1 VAAAVAVAAAGDARF
16 EVLDALGL
24 CRLTRRT
31 GDLDGAVP
39 LRVAKACVPLLEGN
53 AFGLQITLA
62 RPIEV
67 RRRLGSLRAEPAG
80 EHREA
85 LVRAHSAALPRLVSQ
100 GFLAPEGPWHRAL
113 RGGLAWACRKG
124 LGPPRLR
131 LWTGLLVRPDPG
143 LWLRVA
149 GAANRRNVLIEV
161 SEAYLADDAAFV
173 PLVVELRVR
182 DEAPQRLRL
191 EGEIACIAP
200 VLPDVQIEACALADA
215 PEVGR
220 AHAEFYDAKY
230 FAVKKGQVTRKY
242 RRLVGGAAGRRSA
255 SADRGSAGEEGE
267 GSADEGSAGEEGEGE
282 GSAGDGGEGS
292 AREGRAGSARVRLV
306 VAGPAA
312 PEIAEVTEVTT
323 AAGPDP
329 VPWRGRARRLAS
341 IVVRNAVPFRA
352 TFDGHTLAVAPEAPR
367 LADGA
372 AAVERTFAQ
381 AFGDDFIAANRGALW
396 YLTKYFT
403 PHPPGEPHFFVKPW
417 AFTRTPPGWSSL
429 LDGFHG
435 DGYDVMRGVVATDA
449 FFATPAVFHVRR
461 LGAPIE
467 VPEGAPLL
475 RIVPIPRALLRAG
488 FREARF
494 LDA

>member
-1 VAAAVAVAAAGDARF
+1 MAVAAAGDARF

-67 RRRLGSLRAEPAG
+67 RRRLGSFRAEPAG

-85 LVRAHSAALPRLVSQ
+85 LVRAHRAALPRLVSQ
-100 GFLAPEGPWHRAL
+100 GFLAPEGAWHRAL
-113 RGGLAWACRKG
+113 RGGLAWTCRKG

-149 GAANRRNVLIEV
+149 GAANRRNALIEV
-161 SEAYLADDAAFV
+161 SEAYLADDGAFV

-182 DEAPQRLRL
+182 DEAPQSLQL
-191 EGEIACIAP
+191 EGEIGCIAP

-242 RRLVGGAAGRRSA
+242 RRLVGGTAGGRN
-255 SADRGSAGEEGE
+255 AGAG
-267 GSADEGSAGEEGEGE
+267 EGSAGE
-282 GSAGDGGEGS
+282 GSAGP
-292 AREGRAGSARVRLV
+292 ARVQLV

-312 PEIAEVTEVTT
+312 PEITEVTEVTT

-329 VPWRGRARRLAS
+329 VPWRGGARRLAS

-352 TFDGHTLAVAPEAPR
+352 TFDGLTLAVAPEAPR

-429 LDGFHG
+429 LDGVHG

-475 RIVPIPRALLRAG
+475 RIVPIPRDLLRAG
-488 FREARF
+488 FREVRF

>member
-1 VAAAVAVAAAGDARF
+1 MAVAAAGEACF

-53 AFGLQITLA
+53 AFGLQIALA

-67 RRRLGSLRAEPAG
+67 QRRLGSLRAEPAG
-80 EHREA
+80 EGGEA
-85 LVRAHSAALPRLVSQ
+85 LLRAHRAALPRLVSQ
-100 GFLAPEGPWHRAL
+100 GFLAPEGAWHRAL
-113 RGGLAWACRKG
+113 RGGLAWACRTG

-143 LWLRVA
+143 VWLRVA

-161 SEAYLADDAAFV
+161 SEAYLADDSAFV
-173 PLVVELRVR
+173 PLVVELRLR
-182 DEAPQRLRL
+182 DEAPRSLRL
-191 EGEIACIAP
+191 EGEIGCIAP
-200 VLPDVQIEACALADA
+200 VRPDVEIEACTLADA

-220 AHAEFYDAKY
+220 AHAEFYDARY
-230 FAVKKGQVTRKY
+230 FAVKKGEVTRKY
-242 RRLVGGAAGRRSA
+242 RRLVGDKAR
-255 SADRGSAGEEGE
+255 ADRAR
-267 GSADEGSAGEEGEGE
+267 AGE
-282 GSAGDGGEGS
+282 GSAGTTGGAGGVGT
-292 AREGRAGSARVRLV
+292 AGGAGGAGSTGGASAARARLV
-306 VAGPAA
+306 VAGPGA
-312 PEIAEVTEVTT
+312 PEIDAVTEVTT

-329 VPWRGRARRLAS
+329 VPWRGGARLAS
-341 IVVRNAVPFRA
+341 VVVRNAVAFRA

-367 LADGA
+367 LAEGA

-381 AFGDDFIAANRGALW
+381 VYGDDFLAANRGALW

-429 LDGFHG
+429 LEGVHG

-461 LGAPIE
+461 IGAPIE

-475 RIVPIPRALLRAG
+475 RVLPIPRDLLRAG

-494 LDA
+494 LDG

>member
-1 VAAAVAVAAAGDARF
+1 MVAAAAAVAVAAAGDACF

-53 AFGLQITLA
+53 AFGHQITLA

-67 RRRLGSLRAEPAG
+67 QRRLGSLRAEPAG

-85 LVRAHSAALPRLVSQ
+85 LLRAHRAALPRLVSQ
-100 GFLAPEGPWHRAL
+100 GFLAPDGAWHRAL
-113 RGGLAWACRKG
+113 RGGVAWTCRTG

-143 LWLRVA
+143 VWLRVA

-161 SEAYLADDAAFV
+161 SEAYLADERAFV
-173 PLVVELRVR
+173 PLVIELRVR
-182 DEAPQRLRL
+182 DEAPRRLRL
-191 EGEIACIAP
+191 EGEIGCLAP
-200 VLPDVQIEACALADA
+200 VRPGVRIEACALADA

-220 AHAEFYDAKY
+220 AHAEFYDARY
-230 FAVKKGQVTRKY
+230 FAVKKGEVTRKY
-242 RRLVGGAAGRRSA
+242 RRLVGREAGARKGR
-255 SADRGSAGEEGE
+255 AGEGGAGE
-267 GSADEGSAGEEGEGE
+267 GSARAGDAGEGGARAGDAGE
-282 GSAGDGGEGS
+282 GSAGP
-292 AREGRAGSARVRLV
+292 ARVRLV

-329 VPWRGRARRLAS
+329 VPWRGGARGLAS
-341 IVVRNAVPFRA
+341 LVVRNAVPFRA
-352 TFDGHTLAVAPEAPR
+352 TFDGHTLAVAPDAPR
-367 LADGA
+367 LAEGA
-372 AAVERTFAQ
+372 AAVERTFAGV
-381 AFGDDFIAANRGALW
+381 FGAEFIAANRGALW

-429 LDGFHG
+429 LDGVHG
-435 DGYDVMRGVVATDA
+435 DGYDVMRGVVATDV

-461 LGAPIE
+461 IGAPIE

-475 RIVPIPRALLRAG
+475 RVLPIPRDLLRAG

>member
-1 VAAAVAVAAAGDARF
+1 MAAAGDACF

-67 RRRLGSLRAEPAG
+67 QRRLGSLRAEPAG

-85 LVRAHSAALPRLVSQ
+85 LLRAHRAALPRLVSQ
-100 GFLAPEGPWHRAL
+100 GFLAPEGAWHRAL
-113 RGGLAWACRKG
+113 RGGLAWTCRTG

-143 LWLRVA
+143 VWLRVA
-149 GAANRRNVLIEV
+149 GAGNRRNVLVEV
-161 SEAYLADDAAFV
+161 SEAYVADDGAFV

-182 DEAPQRLRL
+182 DEAPRLLRL
-191 EGEIACIAP
+191 EGEIGCVAP
-200 VLPDVQIEACALADA
+200 VRPDVRVEACALKDA

-220 AHAEFYDAKY
+220 AHAAFYDARY
-230 FAVKKGQVTRKY
+230 FAVKKGEVTRKY
-242 RRLVGGAAGRRSA
+242 RRLVGTKARAGQ
-255 SADRGSAGEEGE
+255 GSAAE
-267 GSADEGSAGEEGEGE
+267 GSALERSAAEGSAAE
-282 GSAGDGGEGS
+282 GSAAEGS
-292 AREGRAGSARVRLV
+292 AAEGSAAEGSRPGAANVGPARARLV
-306 VAGPAA
+306 VAGPGA
-312 PEIAEVTEVTT
+312 PEIVEVTEVTT

-329 VPWRGRARRLAS
+329 VPWRGGARRLAS

-352 TFDGHTLAVAPEAPR
+352 TFDGYTLSVTPDAPR
-367 LADGA
+367 LAEGA
-372 AAVERTFAQ
+372 AAVERTFARV
-381 AFGDDFIAANRGALW
+381 FGDAFLADNRGALW

-417 AFTRTPPGWSSL
+417 AFTTTPPGWSSL
-429 LDGFHG
+429 LDGVHG
-435 DGYDVMRGVVATDA
+435 DGYDVMRGVVETDV

-461 LGAPIE
+461 IGAPIE

-475 RIVPIPRALLRAG
+475 RIVPIPRDLLRAG

-494 LDA
+494 LDG

>member
-1 VAAAVAVAAAGDARF
+1 MAAAGDARF

-85 LVRAHSAALPRLVSQ
+85 LARAHRAALTRLVSQ
-100 GFLAPEGPWHRAL
+100 GFLAPEGAWHRAL
-113 RGGLAWACRKG
+113 RGGLAWTSRKG

-149 GAANRRNVLIEV
+149 GAANRRNALIEV
-161 SEAYLADDAAFV
+161 SEAYLADDGAFV

-182 DEAPQRLRL
+182 DEAPQHLQL
-191 EGEIACIAP
+191 EGEIGCIAP
-200 VLPDVQIEACALADA
+200 VLPDVQIEACSLADA

-242 RRLVGGAAGRRSA
+242 RRLVGGTAGGRN
-255 SADRGSAGEEGE
+255 AGAG
-267 GSADEGSAGEEGEGE
+267 EGSAGEGSAGE
-282 GSAGDGGEGS
+282 GSGGEAS
-292 AREGRAGSARVRLV
+292 AGPARVRLV

-329 VPWRGRARRLAS
+329 VPWRGGARRLAS

-367 LADGA
+367 LAEGA
-372 AAVERTFAQ
+372 AAVERTFART
-381 AFGDDFIAANRGALW
+381 FGDDFIAANRGALW

-429 LDGFHG
+429 LDGVHG

-475 RIVPIPRALLRAG
+475 RIVPIPRDLLRAG

>member
-1 VAAAVAVAAAGDARF
+1 MAAAGDACF

-24 CRLTRRT
+24 CRLTRRA

-67 RRRLGSLRAEPAG
+67 QRRLGSLRAEPAG

-85 LVRAHSAALPRLVSQ
+85 LLRAHRAALPRLVSQ
-100 GFLAPEGPWHRAL
+100 GFLAPEGAWHRAL
-113 RGGLAWACRKG
+113 RGGLAWTCRTG

-143 LWLRVA
+143 VWLRVA

-161 SEAYLADDAAFV
+161 SEAHVADDGAFV

-182 DEAPQRLRL
+182 DEAPRVLRL
-191 EGEIACIAP
+191 EGEIGCVAP
-200 VLPDVQIEACALADA
+200 VRPDVRIEACALEDA
-215 PEVGR
+215 PEVGQ
-220 AHAEFYDAKY
+220 AHAAFYDARY
-230 FAVKKGQVTRKY
+230 FAAKQGEVTRKY
-242 RRLVGGAAGRRSA
+242 RRLVGSRARAGQ
-255 SADRGSAGEEGE
+255 GSAAE
-267 GSADEGSAGEEGEGE
+267 GSAEQGGAAEGSAAE
-282 GSAGDGGEGS
+282 GSRPGAGNAGP
-292 AREGRAGSARVRLV
+292 ARARLV
-306 VAGPAA
+306 VAGPGA
-312 PEIAEVTEVTT
+312 PEIAEITEVTT

-329 VPWRGRARRLAS
+329 VPWRGGARRLES

-352 TFDGHTLAVAPEAPR
+352 TFDGHTLAVAPQAPR
-367 LADGA
+367 LAEGA
-372 AAVERTFAQ
+372 AAVERTFARV
-381 AFGDDFIAANRGALW
+381 FGEDFNAGNRGALW

-417 AFTRTPPGWSSL
+417 AFTTTPPGWSSL
-429 LDGFHG
+429 LDGVHG
-435 DGYDVMRGVVATDA
+435 DGYDVMRGVVETDV

-461 LGAPIE
+461 IGAPIE

-475 RIVPIPRALLRAG
+475 RILPVPRALLRAG

-494 LDA
+494 LDG

>member
-1 VAAAVAVAAAGDARF
+1 MAVAAAGEACF

-53 AFGLQITLA
+53 AFGHQITLA

-67 RRRLGSLRAEPAG
+67 QRRLGSLRAEPAG

-85 LVRAHSAALPRLVSQ
+85 LLGAHRAALPRLVSQ
-100 GFLAPEGPWHRAL
+100 GFLAPDGAWHRAL
-113 RGGLAWACRKG
+113 RDGLAWTCRTG
-124 LGPPRLR
+124 LGQARLR

-143 LWLRVA
+143 VWLRVA
-149 GAANRRNVLIEV
+149 GAANRRNALIEV
-161 SEAYLADDAAFV
+161 SEAYLADERAFV
-173 PLVVELRVR
+173 PLVLELRVR
-182 DEAPQRLRL
+182 DEAPRRLRI
-191 EGEIACIAP
+191 EGEIGCLAP
-200 VLPDVQIEACALADA
+200 VRPDVRIEACALADA

-220 AHAEFYDAKY
+220 AHAEFYDARY
-230 FAVKKGQVTRKY
+230 FAAKKGEVTRKY
-242 RRLVGGAAGRRSA
+242 RRLVGGEAGVREGRA
-255 SADRGSAGEEGE
+255 GE
-267 GSADEGSAGEEGEGE
+267 GSARAGDAGEGSARAGDAGEGSARAGDAGEGE
-282 GSAGDGGEGS
+282 GSEGP
-292 AREGRAGSARVRLV
+292 ARVRLV
-306 VAGPAA
+306 VAGPAV

-329 VPWRGRARRLAS
+329 VPWRGGARRLAS
-341 IVVRNAVPFRA
+341 LVVRNAVPFRA

-367 LADGA
+367 LAEGA
-372 AAVERTFAQ
+372 AAVERTFARV
-381 AFGDDFIAANRGALW
+381 FGEDFIAANRGALW

-429 LDGFHG
+429 LDGIHG
-435 DGYDVMRGVVATDA
+435 DGYDVMRGVVATDV

-475 RIVPIPRALLRAG
+475 RVLPIPRDLLRAG

>member
-1 VAAAVAVAAAGDARF
+1 MAVAAAGEACF

-53 AFGLQITLA
+53 AFGLQIALA

-67 RRRLGSLRAEPAG
+67 QRRLGSLRAEPAG
-80 EHREA
+80 EGREA
-85 LVRAHSAALPRLVSQ
+85 LLRAHRAALPRLVSQ
-100 GFLAPEGPWHRAL
+100 GFLAPEGAWHRAL
-113 RGGLAWACRKG
+113 RGGLAWACRTG

-143 LWLRVA
+143 VWLRVA

-161 SEAYLADDAAFV
+161 SEAYLADESAFV
-173 PLVVELRVR
+173 PLVVELRLR
-182 DEAPQRLRL
+182 DEAPRSLRL
-191 EGEIACIAP
+191 EGEIGCIAP
-200 VLPDVQIEACALADA
+200 VRPDVEIEACALADA

-220 AHAEFYDAKY
+220 AHADFYDARY
-230 FAVKKGQVTRKY
+230 FAVKKGEVTRKY
-242 RRLVGGAAGRRSA
+242 RRLVGGKAGA
-255 SADRGSAGEEGE
+255 GDRKAR
-267 GSADEGSAGEEGEGE
+267 AGE
-282 GSAGDGGEGS
+282 GSAGGAGGAVG
-292 AREGRAGSARVRLV
+292 AVGAVGAGGAGSAGGASAARARLV
-306 VAGPAA
+306 VAGPGA
-312 PEIAEVTEVTT
+312 PEIDEVAEVTT

-329 VPWRGRARRLAS
+329 VPWRGGARLAS
-341 IVVRNAVPFRA
+341 VVVRNAVPFRA

-367 LADGA
+367 LAEGA

-381 AFGDDFIAANRGALW
+381 VYGDDFLAENRGALW

-429 LDGFHG
+429 LEGVHG

-461 LGAPIE
+461 IGAPIE

-475 RIVPIPRALLRAG
+475 RVLPIPRDLLRAG

-494 LDA
+494 LDG

>member
-1 VAAAVAVAAAGDARF
+1 MEAAAAVVVAAAGDARF

-85 LVRAHSAALPRLVSQ
+85 LARAHRAALTRLVSQ
-100 GFLAPEGPWHRAL
+100 GFLAPEGAWHRAL
-113 RGGLAWACRKG
+113 RGGLAWTCRKG

-149 GAANRRNVLIEV
+149 GAANRRNALIEV
-161 SEAYLADDAAFV
+161 SEAYLADDGAFV

-182 DEAPQRLRL
+182 DEAPQRLQI
-191 EGEIACIAP
+191 EGEIGCIAP

-220 AHAEFYDAKY
+220 AHAAFYDAKY

-242 RRLVGGAAGRRSA
+242 RRLVGGTAGGRNAR
-255 SADRGSAGEEGE
+255 AG
-267 GSADEGSAGEEGEGE
+267 EGSAGEGSAGGESTSE
-282 GSAGDGGEGS
+282 GSAGP
-292 AREGRAGSARVRLV
+292 ARVRLV

-312 PEIAEVTEVTT
+312 PEITEVTEVTT

-329 VPWRGRARRLAS
+329 VPWRGGARRLAS

-372 AAVERTFAQ
+372 AAVERAFAQ
-381 AFGDDFIAANRGALW
+381 TFGDDFLAANRGALW

-429 LDGFHG
+429 LDGVHG

-475 RIVPIPRALLRAG
+475 RIVPIPRDLLRAG

>member
-1 VAAAVAVAAAGDARF
+1 MEAAAAAVAVAAAGDACF

-53 AFGLQITLA
+53 AFGHQITLA
-62 RPIEV
+62 LPIEV
-67 RRRLGSLRAEPAG
+67 QRRLGSLRAEPAG

-85 LVRAHSAALPRLVSQ
+85 LLRAHRAALPRLVSQ
-100 GFLAPEGPWHRAL
+100 GFLAPDGAWHRAL
-113 RGGLAWACRKG
+113 RGGVAWTCRTG

-143 LWLRVA
+143 VWLRVA

-161 SEAYLADDAAFV
+161 SEAYLADERAFV
-173 PLVVELRVR
+173 PLVLELRVR
-182 DEAPQRLRL
+182 DEAPRRLRI
-191 EGEIACIAP
+191 EGEIGCLAP
-200 VLPDVQIEACALADA
+200 VRPGGRIEACALADA

-220 AHAEFYDAKY
+220 AHAEFYDARY
-230 FAVKKGQVTRKY
+230 FAVKKGEVTRKY
-242 RRLVGGAAGRRSA
+242 RRLVGGE
-255 SADRGSAGEEGE
+255 AGERKGRAGEGGAGE
-267 GSADEGSAGEEGEGE
+267 GSARAGDAGEGSARAGDAGE
-282 GSAGDGGEGS
+282 GSAGP
-292 AREGRAGSARVRLV
+292 ARVRLV

-329 VPWRGRARRLAS
+329 VPWRGGARRLES
-341 IVVRNAVPFRA
+341 LVVRNAVPFRA
-352 TFDGHTLAVAPEAPR
+352 TFDGHTLAVAPDAPR
-367 LADGA
+367 LAEGA
-372 AAVERTFAQ
+372 AAVERAFAGV
-381 AFGDDFIAANRGALW
+381 FGADFIAANRGALW

-429 LDGFHG
+429 LDGVHG
-435 DGYDVMRGVVATDA
+435 DGYDVLRGVVATDV

-461 LGAPIE
+461 IGAPIE

-475 RIVPIPRALLRAG
+475 RVLPIPRDLLRAG

>member
-1 VAAAVAVAAAGDARF
+1 MAAAGDARF

-53 AFGLQITLA
+53 AFGLQITLM

-80 EHREA
+80 DHGEA
-85 LVRAHSAALPRLVSQ
+85 LARAHRAALPRLVSQ
-100 GFLAPEGPWHRAL
+100 GFLEPEGAWHRAL
-113 RGGLAWACRKG
+113 RGGLAWTCRKG
-124 LGPPRLR
+124 LGPPRVR
-131 LWTGLLVRPDPG
+131 LWTGLLVRPDRG

-161 SEAYLADDAAFV
+161 SEAHLADDGAFV

-200 VLPDVQIEACALADA
+200 VLPDVQIEACVLADA

-242 RRLVGGAAGRRSA
+242 RRLVGGAAARRSA
-255 SADRGSAGEEGE
+255 SADQGGAGEEG
-267 GSADEGSAGEEGEGE
+267 AGE
-282 GSAGDGGEGS
+282 GSAGEGS

-417 AFTRTPPGWSSL
+417 AFTQTPPGWSSL
-429 LDGFHG
+429 LDGLHG

-475 RIVPIPRALLRAG
+475 RIVPIPRDLLHAG
-488 FREARF
+488 FREVRF
-494 LDA
+494 LDG

>member
-1 VAAAVAVAAAGDARF
+1 MAAAAAVVVAAAGDARF

-53 AFGLQITLA
+53 AFGLQISLA

-85 LVRAHSAALPRLVSQ
+85 LARAHRAALTRLVSQ
-100 GFLAPEGPWHRAL
+100 GFLAPEGAWHRAL

-149 GAANRRNVLIEV
+149 GAANRRNALIEV
-161 SEAYLADDAAFV
+161 SEAYLADDGAFV

-182 DEAPQRLRL
+182 DEAPQRLQL
-191 EGEIACIAP
+191 EGEIGCIAP
-200 VLPDVQIEACALADA
+200 VLPDVQIEACSLADA

-242 RRLVGGAAGRRSA
+242 RRLVGGTAGGRNA
-255 SADRGSAGEEGE
+255 SAGEGSAGGGSTGEGSAGE
-267 GSADEGSAGEEGEGE
+267 GSAGEGSAGEE
-282 GSAGDGGEGS
+282 SAG
-292 AREGRAGSARVRLV
+292 RARVRLV

-312 PEIAEVTEVTT
+312 PEITEVTEVTT

-329 VPWRGRARRLAS
+329 VPWRGGARRLAS

-352 TFDGHTLAVAPEAPR
+352 TFDGHTLAVAPDAPR

-372 AAVERTFAQ
+372 AAVERAFART
-381 AFGDDFIAANRGALW
+381 FGDDFLAANRGALW

-429 LDGFHG
+429 LDGVHG

-475 RIVPIPRALLRAG
+475 RIVPIPRDLLRAG

-494 LDA
+494 RDA

>member
-1 VAAAVAVAAAGDARF
+1 MAVAAAGEACF

-67 RRRLGSLRAEPAG
+67 QRRLGSLRAEPAG
-80 EHREA
+80 EGGEA
-85 LVRAHSAALPRLVSQ
+85 LLRAHRAALPRLVSQ
-100 GFLAPEGPWHRAL
+100 GFLAPEGAWHRAL

-143 LWLRVA
+143 VWLRVA

-161 SEAYLADDAAFV
+161 SEAYLADESAFV
-173 PLVVELRVR
+173 PLVVELRLR
-182 DEAPQRLRL
+182 DEAPRSLRL
-191 EGEIACIAP
+191 EGEIGCIAP
-200 VLPDVQIEACALADA
+200 VRPDVEVEACGLAEA

-220 AHAEFYDAKY
+220 AHAEFYDARY
-230 FAVKKGQVTRKY
+230 FAVKKGEVTRKY
-242 RRLVGGAAGRRSA
+242 RRLVGDKARAG
-255 SADRGSAGEEGE
+255 DRAR
-267 GSADEGSAGEEGEGE
+267 AGE
-282 GSAGDGGEGS
+282 GSAGGGEGVS
-292 AREGRAGSARVRLV
+292 PARARLV
-306 VAGPAA
+306 VAGPGA
-312 PEIAEVTEVTT
+312 PEIDEVTEVTT

-329 VPWRGRARRLAS
+329 VPWRGGARLAS
-341 IVVRNAVPFRA
+341 VVVRNAVPFRA

-367 LADGA
+367 LAEGA
-372 AAVERTFAQ
+372 AAVERTFARVY
-381 AFGDDFIAANRGALW
+381 GDDFLAANRGALW

-429 LDGFHG
+429 LEGAHG

-461 LGAPIE
+461 IGAPIE

-475 RIVPIPRALLRAG
+475 RVLPIPRDLLRAG

-494 LDA
+494 LDG

>member
-1 VAAAVAVAAAGDARF
+1 MAAAAAVVVAAAGDARF

-85 LVRAHSAALPRLVSQ
+85 LARAHRAALTRLVSQ
-100 GFLAPEGPWHRAL
+100 GFLAPEGAWHRAL
-113 RGGLAWACRKG
+113 RGGLAWTCRKG

-149 GAANRRNVLIEV
+149 GAANRRNALIEV
-161 SEAYLADDAAFV
+161 SEAYLADDGAFV

-182 DEAPQRLRL
+182 DEAPQRLQL
-191 EGEIACIAP
+191 EGEIGCIAP
-200 VLPDVQIEACALADA
+200 VLPDVQIEACSLADA

-220 AHAEFYDAKY
+220 AHAEFYDARY

-242 RRLVGGAAGRRSA
+242 RRLVAGTAGGRNA
-255 SADRGSAGEEGE
+255 SAGGESAGGE
-267 GSADEGSAGEEGEGE
+267 SADGESAGP
-282 GSAGDGGEGS
+282 
-292 AREGRAGSARVRLV
+292 ARVRLV

-312 PEIAEVTEVTT
+312 PEITEVTEVTT

-329 VPWRGRARRLAS
+329 VPWRGGARRLAS

-352 TFDGHTLAVAPEAPR
+352 TFDGHTLAVAPDAPR

-381 AFGDDFIAANRGALW
+381 TFGDDFIAANRGALW

-417 AFTRTPPGWSSL
+417 AFTWTPPGWSSL
-429 LDGFHG
+429 LDGVHG

-467 VPEGAPLL
+467 VPEGAALL
-475 RIVPIPRALLRAG
+475 RIVPIPRDLLRAG
-488 FREARF
+488 FREVRF

>member
-1 VAAAVAVAAAGDARF
+1 MAVAAAGDACF

-53 AFGLQITLA
+53 AFGHQITLA
-62 RPIEV
+62 LPIEV
-67 RRRLGSLRAEPAG
+67 QRRLGSLRAEPAG

-85 LVRAHSAALPRLVSQ
+85 LLRAHRAALPRLVSQ
-100 GFLAPEGPWHRAL
+100 GFLAPDGAWHRAL
-113 RGGLAWACRKG
+113 RGGVAWTCRTG

-143 LWLRVA
+143 VWLRVA

-161 SEAYLADDAAFV
+161 SEAYLADERAFV
-173 PLVVELRVR
+173 PLVLELRVR
-182 DEAPQRLRL
+182 DEAPRRLRI
-191 EGEIACIAP
+191 EGEIGCLAP
-200 VLPDVQIEACALADA
+200 VRPGGRIEACALADA

-220 AHAEFYDAKY
+220 AHAEFYDARY
-230 FAVKKGQVTRKY
+230 FAVKKGEVTRKY
-242 RRLVGGAAGRRSA
+242 RRLVGGE
-255 SADRGSAGEEGE
+255 AGERKGRAGEGGAGE
-267 GSADEGSAGEEGEGE
+267 GSARAGDAGEGSARAGDAGE
-282 GSAGDGGEGS
+282 GSAGP
-292 AREGRAGSARVRLV
+292 ARVRLV

-329 VPWRGRARRLAS
+329 VPWRGGARRLES
-341 IVVRNAVPFRA
+341 LVVRNAVPFRA
-352 TFDGHTLAVAPEAPR
+352 TFDGHTLAVAPDAPR
-367 LADGA
+367 LAEGA
-372 AAVERTFAQ
+372 AAVERAFAGV
-381 AFGDDFIAANRGALW
+381 FGADFIAANRGALW

-429 LDGFHG
+429 LDGVHG
-435 DGYDVMRGVVATDA
+435 DGYDVLRGVVATDV

-461 LGAPIE
+461 IGAPIE

-475 RIVPIPRALLRAG
+475 RVLPIPRDLLRAG

>member
-1 VAAAVAVAAAGDARF
+1 MVVAAAGDARF

-85 LVRAHSAALPRLVSQ
+85 LVRAHRAALPRLVSQ
-100 GFLAPEGPWHRAL
+100 GFLAPEGAWHRAL
-113 RGGLAWACRKG
+113 RGGLAWTRRKG

-149 GAANRRNVLIEV
+149 GAANRRNALIEV
-161 SEAYLADDAAFV
+161 SEAYLADDGAFV

-182 DEAPQRLRL
+182 DEAPQSLQL
-191 EGEIACIAP
+191 EGEIGCIAP
-200 VLPDVQIEACALADA
+200 VLPDVQIEACTLAEA

-242 RRLVGGAAGRRSA
+242 RRLVAGTAGGRNAG
-255 SADRGSAGEEGE
+255 AG
-267 GSADEGSAGEEGEGE
+267 EGSAGEEKAGERRAGEGN
-282 GSAGDGGEGS
+282 AGEGS
-292 AREGRAGSARVRLV
+292 ARPARVRLV

-312 PEIAEVTEVTT
+312 PEIAEVAEVTT

-329 VPWRGRARRLAS
+329 VPWRGGARRLAS

-352 TFDGHTLAVAPEAPR
+352 TFDGHTLAVAPDAPR
-367 LADGA
+367 LADAA

-381 AFGDDFIAANRGALW
+381 AFGDEFIAANRGALW

-429 LDGFHG
+429 LDGVNG

-461 LGAPIE
+461 LGAPVE
-467 VPEGAPLL
+467 VSEGAELL
-475 RIVPIPRALLRAG
+475 RIVPIPRELLRAG

>member
-1 VAAAVAVAAAGDARF
+1 MAAAGDACF

-53 AFGLQITLA
+53 AFGHQITLA

-67 RRRLGSLRAEPAG
+67 QRRLGSLRAEPVG

-85 LVRAHSAALPRLVSQ
+85 LLRAHRAALPRLVSQ
-100 GFLAPEGPWHRAL
+100 GFLALDGAWHRAL
-113 RGGLAWACRKG
+113 RGGLAWTCRTG
-124 LGPPRLR
+124 LGRPRLR

-143 LWLRVA
+143 VWLRVA

-161 SEAYLADDAAFV
+161 SEAYLADERAFV

-182 DEAPQRLRL
+182 DEAPQTLRL
-191 EGEIACIAP
+191 EGEIGCLAP
-200 VLPDVQIEACALADA
+200 VRPGVRIEACALADA

-220 AHAEFYDAKY
+220 AHAEFYDARY
-230 FAVKKGQVTRKY
+230 FAVKKGEVTRKY
-242 RRLVGGAAGRRSA
+242 RRLVGGEAGARKGR
-255 SADRGSAGEEGE
+255 AGEGGAREGDAGE
-267 GSADEGSAGEEGEGE
+267 GGAREGDA
-282 GSAGDGGEGS
+282 GEGS
-292 AREGRAGSARVRLV
+292 ARAGDAGEGSDAVEGSAGPARVRLV
-306 VAGPAA
+306 VAGPGA

-329 VPWRGRARRLAS
+329 VPWRGGARRLAS
-341 IVVRNAVPFRA
+341 LVVRNAVPFRA

-367 LADGA
+367 LAEGA
-372 AAVERTFAQ
+372 AAVER
-381 AFGDDFIAANRGALW
+381 AFVRVFGEEFIAANRGALW

-429 LDGFHG
+429 LDGIHG
-435 DGYDVMRGVVATDA
+435 EGYDVMRGVVATDV

-475 RIVPIPRALLRAG
+475 RVLPIPRDLLRAG

>member
-1 VAAAVAVAAAGDARF
+1 MAAAGDACF

-24 CRLTRRT
+24 CRLTRRA

-39 LRVAKACVPLLEGN
+39 LRVARACTPLLEGN
-53 AFGLQITLA
+53 AFGLQISLT

-67 RRRLGSLRAEPAG
+67 TRGLGSLRAEPAG

-85 LVRAHSAALPRLVSQ
+85 LLRAHRAALPRLVSQ
-100 GFLAPEGPWHRAL
+100 GFLAPDGAWHRAL
-113 RGGLAWACRKG
+113 RGGLAWTCRTG
-124 LGPPRLR
+124 LGRPRLR

-161 SEAYLADDAAFV
+161 SEVYLADDSAFV
-173 PLVVELRVR
+173 PLVVELRLR
-182 DEAPQRLRL
+182 DEAPGRLRL
-191 EGEIACIAP
+191 EGEIACLAP
-200 VLPDVQIEACALADA
+200 VRPDVRIEACALADA

-220 AHAEFYDAKY
+220 AHAEFYDARY
-230 FAVKKGQVTRKY
+230 FAVKKGEVTRKY
-242 RRLVGGAAGRRSA
+242 RRLVGGKAGEGK
-255 SADRGSAGEEGE
+255 GSAGEGGAGEGHAGE
-267 GSADEGSAGEEGEGE
+267 GSADEENAGEGSADEENAGEGSADEENAGE
-282 GSAGDGGEGS
+282 GSAGP
-292 AREGRAGSARVRLV
+292 ARVRLV

-329 VPWRGRARRLAS
+329 VPWRGGARRLAS
-341 IVVRNAVPFRA
+341 LVVRNAVPFRA
-352 TFDGHTLAVAPEAPR
+352 TFDGHTLSVAPEAPR
-367 LADGA
+367 LAEGA
-372 AAVERTFAQ
+372 AAVERTFARV
-381 AFGDDFIAANRGALW
+381 FGEDFIAANRGALW

-429 LDGFHG
+429 LDGVHG
-435 DGYDVMRGVVATDA
+435 DGYDVMRGVVATDV
-449 FFATPAVFHVRR
+449 FSATPAVFHVRR
-461 LGAPIE
+461 IGAPIE

-475 RIVPIPRALLRAG
+475 RVLPIPRDLLRAG

>member
-1 VAAAVAVAAAGDARF
+1 MVAAAAAAAAVVVAAAGEGARF

-85 LVRAHSAALPRLVSQ
+85 LVRAHRAALPRLVSQ
-100 GFLAPEGPWHRAL
+100 GFLAPEGAWHRAL
-113 RGGLAWACRKG
+113 RGGLAWTCRKG

-149 GAANRRNVLIEV
+149 GAANRRNALIEV
-161 SEAYLADDAAFV
+161 SEAYLADDGAFV

-182 DEAPQRLRL
+182 DEAPQSLQL
-191 EGEIACIAP
+191 EGEIGCIAP
-200 VLPDVQIEACALADA
+200 VLPDVKIEACTLADA

-242 RRLVGGAAGRRSA
+242 RRLVGRTAGGRNA
-255 SADRGSAGEEGE
+255 GAGEE
-267 GSADEGSAGEEGEGE
+267 SAGEGSAGEQKAGKGRGRREKAGEG
-282 GSAGDGGEGS
+282 
-292 AREGRAGSARVRLV
+292 ARPRGA
-306 VAGPAA
+306 
-312 PEIAEVTEVTT
+312 
-323 AAGPDP
+323 
-329 VPWRGRARRLAS
+329 RGR
-341 IVVRNAVPFRA
+341 RA
-352 TFDGHTLAVAPEAPR
+352 C
-367 LADGA
+367 
-372 AAVERTFAQ
+372 
-381 AFGDDFIAANRGALW
+381 
-396 YLTKYFT
+396 
-403 PHPPGEPHFFVKPW
+403 
-417 AFTRTPPGWSSL
+417 GWSSP
-429 LDGFHG
+429 G
-435 DGYDVMRGVVATDA
+435 
-449 FFATPAVFHVRR
+449 RR
-461 LGAPIE
+461 
-467 VPEGAPLL
+467 
-475 RIVPIPRALLRAG
+475 RRRSPR
-488 FREARF
+488 
-494 LDA
+494 

>member
-1 VAAAVAVAAAGDARF
+1 MAAAGDARF

-24 CRLTRRT
+24 CRLTRRA

-85 LVRAHSAALPRLVSQ
+85 LVRAHRAALPRLVSQ
-100 GFLAPEGPWHRAL
+100 GFLAPEGAWHRAL
-113 RGGLAWACRKG
+113 RGGLAWTCRKG
-124 LGPPRLR
+124 LGPPHLR

-149 GAANRRNVLIEV
+149 GAANRRNALIEV
-161 SEAYLADDAAFV
+161 SEAYLADDGAFV

-182 DEAPQRLRL
+182 DEAPQSLQI
-191 EGEIACIAP
+191 EGEIGCIAP
-200 VLPDVQIEACALADA
+200 VLPDVQIEACSLAEA

-242 RRLVGGAAGRRSA
+242 RRLVGGTAGWRNA
-255 SADRGSAGEEGE
+255 GAGEEKAGE
-267 GSADEGSAGEEGEGE
+267 GSACEEMAGERRAGEGNAGE
-282 GSAGDGGEGS
+282 GSAGP
-292 AREGRAGSARVRLV
+292 ARVRLV
-306 VAGPAA
+306 VAGPAV
-312 PEIAEVTEVTT
+312 PEITEVTEVTT
-323 AAGPDP
+323 GAGPDP
-329 VPWRGRARRLAS
+329 VPWRGGARRLAS

-352 TFDGHTLAVAPEAPR
+352 TFDGHTLAVAPDAPR

-381 AFGDDFIAANRGALW
+381 TFGDEFIAANRGALW

-429 LDGFHG
+429 LDGVNG

-461 LGAPIE
+461 LGAPVE
-467 VPEGAPLL
+467 VPEGAELL
-475 RIVPIPRALLRAG
+475 RIVPIPRDLLRAG

>member
-1 VAAAVAVAAAGDARF
+1 MAVAAAGEACF

-53 AFGLQITLA
+53 AFGLQIALA

-67 RRRLGSLRAEPAG
+67 QRRLGSLRAEPAG
-80 EHREA
+80 EGGEA
-85 LVRAHSAALPRLVSQ
+85 LLRAHRAALPRLVSQ
-100 GFLAPEGPWHRAL
+100 GFLAPEGAWHRAL
-113 RGGLAWACRKG
+113 RGGLAWACRTG

-143 LWLRVA
+143 VWLRVA

-161 SEAYLADDAAFV
+161 SEAYLADDSAFV
-173 PLVVELRVR
+173 PLVVELRLR
-182 DEAPQRLRL
+182 DEAPRSLRL
-191 EGEIACIAP
+191 EGEIGCIAP
-200 VLPDVQIEACALADA
+200 VRPDVAIEACALADA

-220 AHAEFYDAKY
+220 AHAEFYDARY
-230 FAVKKGQVTRKY
+230 FAVKKGEVTRKY
-242 RRLVGGAAGRRSA
+242 RRLVGDKARAG
-255 SADRGSAGEEGE
+255 DREAR
-267 GSADEGSAGEEGEGE
+267 AGE
-282 GSAGDGGEGS
+282 GSAGGAGGAGTAGGAGGAGGAS
-292 AREGRAGSARVRLV
+292 AARARLV
-306 VAGPAA
+306 VAGPGA
-312 PEIAEVTEVTT
+312 PEVDEVTEVTT

-329 VPWRGRARRLAS
+329 VPWRGGARLAS
-341 IVVRNAVPFRA
+341 VVVRNAVPFRA

-367 LADGA
+367 LAEGA

-381 AFGDDFIAANRGALW
+381 VYGDDFLAANRGALW

-429 LDGFHG
+429 LEGVHG

-461 LGAPIE
+461 IGAPIE

-475 RIVPIPRALLRAG
+475 RVLPIPRDLLRAG

-494 LDA
+494 LDG

>member
-1 VAAAVAVAAAGDARF
+1 MAAAGDACF

-24 CRLTRRT
+24 CRLTRRS

-53 AFGLQITLA
+53 TFGHQITLA
-62 RPIEV
+62 WPIEV
-67 RRRLGSLRAEPAG
+67 QRRLGSLRAEPAG

-85 LVRAHSAALPRLVSQ
+85 LLRAHRAALPRLVSQ
-100 GFLAPEGPWHRAL
+100 GFLAPDGAWHRAL
-113 RGGLAWACRKG
+113 RGGLAWTCRTG
-124 LGPPRLR
+124 LGRPRLR

-143 LWLRVA
+143 IWLRVA

-161 SEAYLADDAAFV
+161 SEVYLADDGAFV
-173 PLVVELRVR
+173 PLVVELRVG
-182 DEAPQRLRL
+182 DEAPGSLRL
-191 EGEIACIAP
+191 EGEIACLAP
-200 VLPDVQIEACALADA
+200 VRPDVRIEACALADA

-220 AHAEFYDAKY
+220 AHAAFYDARY
-230 FAVKKGQVTRKY
+230 FAAKKGEVTRKY
-242 RRLVGGAAGRRSA
+242 RRLVGGKAGEA
-255 SADRGSAGEEGE
+255 KGSAGEGSARAGDVGEGRAGE
-267 GSADEGSAGEEGEGE
+267 GSADEENTGEGN
-282 GSAGDGGEGS
+282 AGP
-292 AREGRAGSARVRLV
+292 ARVRLV

-312 PEIAEVTEVTT
+312 PEITEVTEVTT

-329 VPWRGRARRLAS
+329 VPWRGGARRLAS
-341 IVVRNAVPFRA
+341 LVVRNAVPFRA
-352 TFDGHTLAVAPEAPR
+352 TFDGHTLAVAPEAQR
-367 LADGA
+367 LAEGA
-372 AAVERTFAQ
+372 AAVERTFARV
-381 AFGDDFIAANRGALW
+381 FGEDFIAANRGALW

-429 LDGFHG
+429 LDGVHG
-435 DGYDVMRGVVATDA
+435 DGYDVMRGVVATDV

-461 LGAPIE
+461 IGAPIE

-475 RIVPIPRALLRAG
+475 RVLPVPRDLLRAG

>member
-1 VAAAVAVAAAGDARF
+1 MAAAGDACF

-24 CRLTRRT
+24 CRLTRRA

-67 RRRLGSLRAEPAG
+67 QRRLGSLRAEPAG

-85 LVRAHSAALPRLVSQ
+85 LLRAHRAALPRLVTQ
-100 GFLAPEGPWHRAL
+100 GFLAPEGAWHRAL
-113 RGGLAWACRKG
+113 RGGIAWTCRTG

-143 LWLRVA
+143 IWLRVA

-161 SEAYLADDAAFV
+161 SEAYLADDGAFV

-182 DEAPQRLRL
+182 DEAPRVLRI
-191 EGEIACIAP
+191 EGEIGCVAP
-200 VLPDVQIEACALADA
+200 VRPDVQIEACALADV

-220 AHAEFYDAKY
+220 AHAAFYDAKY
-230 FAVKKGQVTRKY
+230 FAVKKGEVTRKY
-242 RRLVGGAAGRRSA
+242 RRLVGGKAR
-255 SADRGSAGEEGE
+255 AGEGRAGAGGAAE
-267 GSADEGSAGEEGEGE
+267 GSTIEGSAGAESAEE
-282 GSAGDGGEGS
+282 GSAG
-292 AREGRAGSARVRLV
+292 AKRAGPARARLV
-306 VAGPAA
+306 VAGPGA

-329 VPWRGRARRLAS
+329 VPWRGGARRLQS

-352 TFDGHTLAVAPEAPR
+352 TFDGHTLAVVPEAPR
-367 LADGA
+367 LAEGA
-372 AAVERTFAQ
+372 AAVERTFARV
-381 AFGDDFIAANRGALW
+381 FGEDFLAANRGALW

-417 AFTRTPPGWSSL
+417 AFTTTPPGWSSL
-429 LDGFHG
+429 LEGIHG
-435 DGYDVMRGVVATDA
+435 EGYDVMRGVVETDV

-461 LGAPIE
+461 IGAPIE

-475 RIVPIPRALLRAG
+475 RVLPIPRDLLRAG

-494 LDA
+494 LDG

>member
-1 VAAAVAVAAAGDARF
+1 MAAAAAAVVVAAAGDACF

-24 CRLTRRT
+24 CRLTRRA

-67 RRRLGSLRAEPAG
+67 QRRLGSLRAEPAG

-85 LVRAHSAALPRLVSQ
+85 LLRAHRAALPRLVSQ
-100 GFLAPEGPWHRAL
+100 GFLAPEGAWHRAL
-113 RGGLAWACRKG
+113 RGGLAWTCRRG

-143 LWLRVA
+143 VWLRVA

-161 SEAYLADDAAFV
+161 SEAYVADDGAFV

-182 DEAPQRLRL
+182 DEAPRVLRF
-191 EGEIACIAP
+191 EGEIGCVAP
-200 VLPDVQIEACALADA
+200 VRPDVRIEACALEDA

-220 AHAEFYDAKY
+220 AHAAFYDARY
-230 FAVKKGQVTRKY
+230 FAAKQGEVTRKY
-242 RRLVGGAAGRRSA
+242 RRLVGSKARAGQ
-255 SADRGSAGEEGE
+255 GSAG
-267 GSADEGSAGEEGEGE
+267 AGN
-282 GSAGDGGEGS
+282 
-292 AREGRAGSARVRLV
+292 
-306 VAGPAA
+306 AGPARARLVMAGPGA

-329 VPWRGRARRLAS
+329 VPWRGGARRLES

-352 TFDGHTLAVAPEAPR
+352 TFDGHTLAVAPQAPR
-367 LADGA
+367 LAEGA
-372 AAVERTFAQ
+372 AAVERTFARV
-381 AFGDDFIAANRGALW
+381 FGEDFNADNRGALW

-417 AFTRTPPGWSSL
+417 AFTTTPPGWSSL
-429 LDGFHG
+429 LDGVHG
-435 DGYDVMRGVVATDA
+435 DGYDVMRGVVETDV

-461 LGAPIE
+461 IGAPIE

-475 RIVPIPRALLRAG
+475 RILPIPRALLRAG

-494 LDA
+494 LDG